1 MTLHLVAIAWLYV
14 TLLMALT
21 ETTIV
26 RGVVT
31 FLLYGAFPLSIVL
44 YLLGTPARRKA
55 RRAREAAESIS
66 TQPED
71 PELLTQ
77 PANPASQAGGVEPTS
92 APEAFSSHTN
102 APILPVTPSR
112 RNE

>member
-21 ETTIV
+21 ETTVV

-31 FLLYGAFPLSIVL
+31 FVLYGAFPLSIVL
-44 YLLGTPARRKA
+44 YLLGTPARRRA
-55 RRAREAAESIS
+55 RRAREAAALADASARAS
-66 TQPED
+66 D
-71 PELLTQ
+71 PAGTAADPQ
-77 PANPASQAGGVEPTS
+77 AQGSASDPASQDGA
-92 APEAFSSHTN
+92 SSSQMN
-102 APILPVTPSR
+102 APIRPVTRSR

>member
-21 ETTIV
+21 ETSVV

-31 FLLYGAFPLSIVL
+31 FVLYGAFPLSILL
-44 YLLGTPARRKA
+44 YLLATPARRRA
-55 RRAREAAESIS
+55 RRAREAAADRS
-66 TQPED
+66 TGQAAGAHGGSPD
-71 PELLTQ
+71 PAAHAGPPQ
-77 PANPASQAGGVEPTS
+77 APASEETP
-92 APEAFSSHTN
+92 SSQTN
-102 APILPVTPSR
+102 APIRPVTPSR